1 MKKIGIGKPIFASS
15 GNGYHLILRADID
28 NEVDNVSIVKNFLK
42 ALDGRFSNSDVKVDT
57 STGNPSRLTRFYGT
71 MNCKGENT
79 EDRPHRRSE
88 IISIGNQERRVT
100 TDDLL
105 MVINDLKPTKHQVK
119 PSENKETLEKALNTV
134 GIDISH
140 IKEEKDRQIYVLKRC
155 PFNDNHTDK
164 AAYIVEFNNGN
175 IAAGCHHDS
184 CMGNDWSLLVEKYG
198 IKYDKKNIDNID
210 NKYKEDKKQSQEKI
224 LIDIVDKLE
233 ISCTN
238 TNEVYVSV
246 DNDGNIENLNVDSQ
260 KFKNWLILKYYT
272 KENKIPSNENIGK
285 SITLLKAKSIRSN
298 NKVQVKKR
306 CCINDNTIYYD
317 LLNNKGEVVKINKA
331 GWKIVSNHPCLF
343 TSGDSMKSQVKPVE
357 YSDLSILDK
366 YFRYKDDNHLI
377 LQKIILVSLF
387 IDNIQRPISVLHG
400 EKGASKT
407 TTMKLIREIVDPSHV
422 PITSISRNV
431 DDLAIT
437 LSNQYLICFDNIDSI
452 SKDISDLLCTAITGG
467 GYSKRKLYTD
477 SEEKLIHFQR
487 GIVLN
492 GINVVTTRPDLL
504 DRSILMELERIP
516 TEERLEES
524 QLNKQI
530 KEDMPKILGGIFT
543 TLSKA
548 MNIYDDIHLNKLGR
562 LADFTRWGYAI
573 AEASGIGGEKFLN
586 AYLNNQIDA
595 NYEAILSNPV
605 GLAINKFT
613 GELKTWEGTPTE
625 LLSKLNEVA
634 ENENIDTSNRL
645 WPKAPNVLSRRL
657 NEIKSNLQDIGIKVT
672 ISKGIQRSITLSR
685 V

>member
-1 MKKIGIGKPIFASS
+1 M
-15 GNGYHLILRADID
+15 
-28 NEVDNVSIVKNFLK
+28 
-42 ALDGRFSNSDVKVDT
+42 
-57 STGNPSRLTRFYGT
+57 
-71 MNCKGENT
+71 
-79 EDRPHRRSE
+79 
-88 IISIGNQERRVT
+88 
-100 TDDLL
+100 
-105 MVINDLKPTKHQVK
+105 
-119 PSENKETLEKALNTV
+119 
-134 GIDISH
+134 
-140 IKEEKDRQIYVLKRC
+140 
-155 PFNDNHTDK
+155 
-164 AAYIVEFNNGN
+164 
-175 IAAGCHHDS
+175 
-184 CMGNDWSLLVEKYG
+184 
-198 IKYDKKNIDNID
+198 
-210 NKYKEDKKQSQEKI
+210 
-224 LIDIVDKLE
+224 E

-343 TSGDSMKSQVKPVE
+343 TSGESMKNQVKPVE

-400 EKGASKT
+400 EKGSSKT

-452 SKDISDLLCTAITGG
+452 SKDISDLLCTAVTGG

-516 TEERLEES
+516 TEERVEES